1 MIGTDPDIF
10 ELALVC
16 YRNPLAHQGRL
27 ASTAPLPDGMNR
39 LLWLANGSP
48 EVLEAAARQT
58 GAKAEEL
65 REAGRFLV
73 QQLCFARGASHYRV
87 LGLEPGATSE
97 QIKEH
102 HRLLIR
108 LFHPDRSAGR
118 ANWTDHYASRVNE
131 SWSVL
136 SRPQTRVDYDERL
149 RRPPAPVLE
158 ASAVRASEPGTP
170 PGRIGRRRRRK
181 LVRSRPRHA
190 TLRRWWPVLVLGG
203 LALVA
208 VLLVGGIHL
217 FGPQAAPAVFASVEP
232 AIASPPVVPAASVN
246 AEPADHSAIAA
257 LLIAPDWQAL
267 GRREQQARQRMA
279 PAPSTPEP
287 PEPVQPNRLATA
299 EELLEQMQAERIRLE
314 ERLRAEQ
321 ARSEQIWAEQLAAER
336 ARLERRQ
343 AEQLAAERVRLERRQ
358 AERVRAEQFVAR
370 LREEQRQ
377 SGRVPAE
384 PDPPAPKSQE
394 PRVDRQRGEEREW
407 PERSTTGLPAASS
420 VALSPALDGDALT
433 ASELSDLLDRYTS
446 AYQQGDLDRLMALF
460 APGARGKEGNDR
472 ARIERDYAALFGMH
486 LIQRLRFHD
495 LRWSRQGPSSARAT
509 ARYELWLR
517 RRDGDSLS
525 QLAGSIRFEMYKRN
539 GRVLIE
545 SIDYDWLGR

>member
-1 MIGTDPDIF
+1 MLGTDPDIF
-10 ELALVC
+10 ELALIC

-27 ASTAPLPDGMNR
+27 ASTAPLPGGMNR

-108 LFHPDRSAGR
+108 LFHPDRGAGR
-118 ANWTDHYASRVNE
+118 ANWTDHYASRINE

-136 SRPQTRVDYDERL
+136 SRPQSRADYDERL
-149 RRPPAPVLE
+149 RRPPAPVLD

-170 PGRIGRRRRRK
+170 PDRIGRRRRRK

-190 TLRRWWPVLVLGG
+190 TPRRWLPVLVLGG
-203 LALVA
+203 FALV
-208 VLLVGGIHL
+208 VTLWVGGVHL
-217 FGPQAAPAVFASVEP
+217 FGPQAAPPAVFVSAEP
-232 AIASPPVVPAASVN
+232 AIASPPVAPAASVS

-267 GRREQQARQRMA
+267 GRREQQTRQRMA

-343 AEQLAAERVRLERRQ
+343 AERA
-358 AERVRAEQFVAR
+358 RAEQFVAG
-370 LREEQRQ
+370 LREEQKQ
-377 SGRVPAE
+377 SERARAE
-384 PDPPAPKSQE
+384 PDPPARKLQE
-394 PRVDRQRGEEREW
+394 PRVDRRRGEERER

-420 VALSPALDGDALT
+420 VAVSPALDGDALT
-433 ASELSDLLDRYTS
+433 ASELNDLLDRYTS

-460 APGARGKEGNDR
+460 APGARGKEGSDR
-472 ARIERDYAALFGMH
+472 ARIERDYAALFDMH

-495 LRWSRQGPSSARAT
+495 LRWSHQGPSSARAT